1 MARSRSTT
9 RRSTARRSTTR
20 RSAAQGSTV
29 QEIVADAT
37 AAENELGV
45 LERKL
50 QDEIDAIRR
59 TAFLED
65 RALTDAEIERRK
77 ELLAT
82 QGEVREAVKVLAFM
96 TVQRL
101 SKSEDV
107 KNLLH
112 QMEMVN
118 AGLQDDLAKLEK
130 VKKVAETAAKV
141 ADTLAKAGE
150 KLAKFAAEGIPIPG
164 LG

>member
-9 RRSTARRSTTR
+9 RRSAARRSTTR
-20 RSAAQGSTV
+20 RPAVQGSTV
-29 QEIVADAT
+29 QDIVADAT

-59 TAFLED
+59 AAFLEE

-101 SKSEDV
+101 SNSEDV
-107 KNLLH
+107 
-112 QMEMVN
+112 
-118 AGLQDDLAKLEK
+118 
-130 VKKVAETAAKV
+130 
-141 ADTLAKAGE
+141 
-150 KLAKFAAEGIPIPG
+150 
-164 LG
+164 